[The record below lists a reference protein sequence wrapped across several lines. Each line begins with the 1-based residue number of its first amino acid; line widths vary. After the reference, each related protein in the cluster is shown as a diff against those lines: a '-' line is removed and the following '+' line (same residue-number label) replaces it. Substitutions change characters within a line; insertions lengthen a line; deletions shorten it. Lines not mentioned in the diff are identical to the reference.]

1 MMRCALALAIAACG
15 AAPPTPAPAYANDV
29 DVGSLAIAA
38 AKLRIDVLVP
48 AGGDLPAAL
57 ERARATAR
65 GEGLRVVD
73 ALPAESTEPTAT
85 VAFASLGDQE
95 WRSHIRDGGY
105 VSTKLSRTELDQMQ
119 LAVGIVE
126 IQALGPKARGWEVVR
141 ASMHTANDL
150 AQAIHGWVYKS
161 SRLFDVAAFAATV
174 AALDRRDARDFV
186 RIMRVASKRG
196 PSHARTIGLSSFGMP
211 ELYVPDV
218 PDDLLDRIEAVLL
231 ATAQQLIDRGGVTR
245 RGVID
250 TGKLTWHARWIHD
263 PVNPA
268 LIEIELT
275 TPNLDAALRAP

>member
-15 AAPPTPAPAYANDV
+15 AAPPPPAPAQADDV

-38 AKLRIDVLVP
+38 ARLRIDVLVP

-57 ERARATAR
+57 ERARAAAR
-65 GEGLRVVD
+65 NEGLRVVD
-73 ALPAESTEPTAT
+73 ALPVEATDPTAT
-85 VAFASLGDQE
+85 VAFAGLDDQE
-95 WRSHIRDGGY
+95 WRSQLHRGGY
-105 VSTKLSRTELDQMQ
+105 VSTKLSRDELDQMQ
-119 LAVGIVE
+119 RAIGVVE
-126 IQALGPKARGWEVVR
+126 IQALGPKTRGWDVVR
-141 ASMHTANDL
+141 AGTHTANDL

-161 SRLFDVAAFAATV
+161 SRLFDVASFAATV

-186 RIMRVASKRG
+186 RIMKVASKPG
-196 PSHARTIGLSSFGMP
+196 PSHARSIGLSAFGMP

-218 PDDLLDRIEAVLL
+218 PDDLLDRVEPVLL

-250 TGKLTWHARWIHD
+250 VGKVTWHARWIHD

-275 TPNLDAALRAP
+275 TPHLAAALQAP